1 MVKVW
6 IACVVLA
13 LAGGGAAFYMT
24 DGKLWGLTERLAL
37 IQSEPGYKPGDKAD
51 DQKKAESNA
60 AEGKSKGP
68 GGEAAAGRSA
78 QSIAVEAATAVS
90 ATSTQDL
97 SGIGTLQSDESV
109 QVSSE
114 IAGRVTEIALSE
126 GAPASAGDIL
136 IRLDD
141 ALAVAEL
148 DDAQARFN
156 LAQGNLERA
165 NSLAKSGNVTE
176 RARDEAST
184 NAETSRAAL
193 ELAKVRLSKHVIRAP
208 FSGIAGIRKVSPGA
222 YITAGQPLVNLEK
235 IDRLKID
242 FKLPELYLAQ
252 VATGQTIE
260 ITVDALPGRVFAGT
274 IYAIDPHM
282 DVNGRALS
290 IRARLDNPQL
300 VLRPGLFARIRVK
313 GQVKR
318 NVLVVPEA
326 AIVPRGEEKIV
337 YMVRDGQ
344 AIEANVTLGGRSNGL
359 VEILDGLAEDAM
371 VVTAGQQKLKDGTA
385 VEVVVGSNPGAKGT

>member
-1 MVKVW
+1 MVKLW
-6 IACVVLA
+6 IACVLLV
-13 LAGGGAAFYMT
+13 LAGGSAAFLT
-24 DGKLWGLTERLAL
+24 TEGKLWGLSERLGLGEREAA
-37 IQSEPGYKPGDKAD
+37 SKPGEPDKVAGSR
-51 DQKKAESNA
+51 QGGQQGPEAKGGAG
-60 AEGKSKGP
+60 EGK
-68 GGEAAAGRSA
+68 GRGS
-78 QSIAVEAATAVS
+78 QSVAVEAATAV
-90 ATSTQDL
+90 ATTSTQDL

-109 QVSSE
+109 QISSE
-114 IAGRVTEIALSE
+114 IAGRVTELALSE
-126 GAPASAGDIL
+126 GAPAAAGDIL
-136 IRLDD
+136 VRLDD

-148 DDAQARFN
+148 DDAQARYN
-156 LAQGNLERA
+156 LAQSNLERA

-208 FSGIAGIRKVSPGA
+208 FGGTAGMRKISPGA
-222 YITAGQPLVNLEK
+222 YITAGQPIVNLEK

-252 VATGQTIE
+252 VANGQTIE

-282 DVNGRALS
+282 DINGRALS
-290 IRARLDNPQL
+290 IRARLDNPEL

-326 AIVPRGEEKIV
+326 AIVPRGQDKIV

-344 AIEANVTLGGRSNGL
+344 AVEAKVTIGNRSNGL
-359 VEILDGLAEDAM
+359 VEILDGLAEDTM
-371 VVTAGQQKLKDGTA
+371 VVTAGQQMLRDGSR
-385 VEVVVGSNPGAKGT
+385 VEIVVGSNPSAKGT